1 MSSRNL
7 PIYNGPVF
15 DAHNACVFFVNGQ
28 VHVGLSD
35 SRWSF
40 RCFGKKSAE
49 SIEEA
54 SAWLKEVQ
62 IQTEQGN

>member
-1 MSSRNL
+1 MNNRKQ
-7 PIYNGPVF
+7 PIYNGPIF
-15 DAHNACVFFVNGQ
+15 DAHDACVFFVDGQ

-40 RCFGKKSAE
+40 RCFGKKSAN

-54 SAWLKEVQ
+54 SAWLKE
-62 IQTEQGN
+62 IQAKEETE